1 LQERRVE
8 AEVDSAGLL
17 AEGDPPSDGLVS
29 ILREWGVDIGGHVS
43 HRLTG
48 EAVESADLVVTME
61 HYQVAEVVLVARE
74 AWARTFTLREIVQRA
89 AEIGPR
95 GPDEAFGAW
104 LARVGAGRRRTEL
117 VGAWHLDIADPI
129 GQGAFGID
137 RAADEI
143 DALVNR
149 FVDLAWPK
157 ARGGR
162 RARKR

>member
-1 LQERRVE
+1 MQERRVE

-29 ILREWGVDIGGHVS
+29 ILRDWGVDIGGHVS
-43 HRLTG
+43 RRLTA
-48 EAVESADLVVTME
+48 EAIESTDLVVTME
-61 HYQVAEVVLVARE
+61 HYQVAEVVLVAPE
-74 AWARTFTLREIVQRA
+74 AWARTHTLREIVQRA
-89 AEIGPR
+89 GEVGPR
-95 GPDEAFGAW
+95 SANEAFGNW
-104 LARVGAGRRRTEL
+104 LTRLGAGRRRTEL

-143 DALVNR
+143 DELVNR